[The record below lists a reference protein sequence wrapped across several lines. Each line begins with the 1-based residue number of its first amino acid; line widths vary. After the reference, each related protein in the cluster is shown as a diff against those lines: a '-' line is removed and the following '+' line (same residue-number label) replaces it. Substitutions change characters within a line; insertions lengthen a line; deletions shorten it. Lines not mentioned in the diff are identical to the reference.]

1 MLRLPHEVSPRL
13 SLRHE
18 YRIFHWGQLQ
28 KESTVRCKGLAGFS
42 MNVCQPCVNAPISW
56 QHSFQHL
63 PAIVVPASS
72 AASTVVVT
80 PPVVAT
86 VAIATVAT
94 ATASTTTVATATTSA
109 AASTTAV
116 ATATATTTVATA
128 ATPAFAI
135 TIRASL
141 VMA

>member
-86 VAIATVAT
+86 VAT